1 MELKASNVETVRLDH
16 LGIVAGICEEL
27 KIAERVDSLID
38 GTDPRRTVTCGK
50 AVVAMILNGLGFV
63 GRALYM
69 TPKFFANA
77 PVQRLLGA
85 TITAENLNDDSLG
98 KALDEIGDFG
108 ATELYANVAFGIA
121 IENKLLGK
129 TAHLD
134 STSMSMEGEYSTK
147 DPEAINIAYGFAK
160 QRPDLK
166 QFVIQMAVTGPAD
179 LPFWHE
185 ALDGNSSDKSSFV
198 ETIQTVEAFKKEL
211 SSKVDFKWIADSA
224 LYNKNSLLQLKDV
237 LWISRVPES
246 ITEAKALVSTYFPD
260 EKWIEHS
267 DGYRYVAYGSNYGDV
282 PQRWV
287 LVHSRE
293 AYEREAA
300 TFQKNLL
307 KKQVA
312 CEKELWHLENRRF
325 FCQKDAEL
333 EFKKIAKNHELF
345 SISCSYEEE
354 LKYAK
359 KGRPGSMSQPTG
371 SEWHAKPLFQHNE
384 KAIKEALNT
393 KGKFILATNDLDS
406 AAASESS
413 IITDYKEQQS
423 VEKGFRFLKDPWF
436 ISDKIF
442 LKSQKRIE
450 ALSMVMTL
458 CLLVY
463 NYAQYAIRSE
473 LKKKNETI
481 PNQLGKPVQ
490 NPTMRWI
497 FQIMTGISV
506 VKVLPTVNG
515 EVLEIVSNMTAL
527 RNKILAL
534 LGPLVCSKYGI
545 S

>member
-1 MELKASNVETVRLDH
+1 MVITLAIESPQTCGAIL
-16 LGIVAGICEEL
+16 VAGICEEL

-211 SSKVDFKWIADSA
+211 S
-224 LYNKNSLLQLKDV
+224 KDK
-237 LWISRVPES
+237 PES
-246 ITEAKALVSTYFPD
+246 IKYRIRWGITSVSVSDMKLYF
-260 EKWIEHS
+260 
-267 DGYRYVAYGSNYGDV
+267 G
-282 PQRWV
+282 
-287 LVHSRE
+287 
-293 AYEREAA
+293 ER
-300 TFQKNLL
+300 
-307 KKQVA
+307 
-312 CEKELWHLENRRF
+312 R
-325 FCQKDAEL
+325 
-333 EFKKIAKNHELF
+333 
-345 SISCSYEEE
+345 
-354 LKYAK
+354 
-359 KGRPGSMSQPTG
+359 
-371 SEWHAKPLFQHNE
+371 
-384 KAIKEALNT
+384 
-393 KGKFILATNDLDS
+393 DL
-406 AAASESS
+406 
-413 IITDYKEQQS
+413 
-423 VEKGFRFLKDPWF
+423 
-436 ISDKIF
+436 
-442 LKSQKRIE
+442 
-450 ALSMVMTL
+450 
-458 CLLVY
+458 
-463 NYAQYAIRSE
+463 
-473 LKKKNETI
+473 
-481 PNQLGKPVQ
+481 
-490 NPTMRWI
+490 
-497 FQIMTGISV
+497 ISV
-506 VKVLPTVNG
+506 
-515 EVLEIVSNMTAL
+515 
-527 RNKILAL
+527 
-534 LGPLVCSKYGI
+534 
-545 S
+545 